1 MANRSCEFKPM
12 GNSIDYLKENNLTFL
27 DCKESVKSRDEI
39 DQVCELLETNS
50 TVKIVIYPSFDLS
63 DKVEQISKTLSKNN
77 SIQNLKLLQNNFNI
91 QNSYKI
97 TQSLSLNPNIPL
109 RYLDLSLNSLGD
121 GSILGL
127 IPFLKNNTT
136 LEQLYLINCDITHEG
151 AILLSQ
157 VIPTNKNLRSLHLSH
172 NKIGKIGGES
182 LYESILYNIILTL
195 MVLSDTEV
203 PNDIRKK
210 IHDKLEN
217 NKKIQKENSKEMVM
231 LFREYTTSKL
241 DSLMFE

>member
-1 MANRSCEFKPM
+1 M
-12 GNSIDYLKENNLTFL
+12 GNSLFYLKENNLTFL
-27 DCKESVKSRDEI
+27 DCKDSVKSREEI
-39 DQVCELLETNS
+39 DLVCELLEKNE

-63 DKVEQISKTLSKNN
+63 DKVEEISKTLSKNKT
-77 SIQNLKLLQNNFNI
+77 IQNLKLLQNNFNI

-97 TQSLSLNPNIPL
+97 AKALSSNPTIPL

-121 GSILGL
+121 QTVLEL

-172 NKIGKIGGES
+172 NKLGVRGGEA
-182 LYESILYNIILTL
+182 LYEAILSNRILTL
-195 MVLSDTEV
+195 MVLSDCEI
-203 PNDIRKK
+203 PNEIRKK
-210 IHDKLEN
+210 IHDKLGLNRRQE
-217 NKKIQKENSKEMVM
+217 KETFKEM
-231 LFREYTTSKL
+231 LLLYREYTTNKL
-241 DSLMFE
+241 NSYLFQ